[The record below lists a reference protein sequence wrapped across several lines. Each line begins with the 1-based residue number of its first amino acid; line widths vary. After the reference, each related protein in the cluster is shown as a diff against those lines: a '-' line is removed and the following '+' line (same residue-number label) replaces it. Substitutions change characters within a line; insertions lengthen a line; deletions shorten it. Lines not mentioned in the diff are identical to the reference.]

1 MIRQTILVV
10 DDVPANIKVLG
21 ESLKSEYKIRL
32 ATDGMKALKIA
43 GSSNPPDLILL
54 DIIMP
59 EMDGYEVCKNL
70 KADRT
75 TANIPVIFITAMNQE
90 EEETMGLELGA
101 VDYIT
106 KPFSL
111 PIVRARIK
119 THLELKRHRDILEGL
134 STLDGL
140 TGIPNRRRFDNFLN
154 IEWIRALRE
163 SNPIS
168 LIMVDID
175 HFKLYNDNYGH
186 AAGDDCL
193 KEVARCLADSVQRP
207 ADFVARYG
215 GEEFGVVLPSTD
227 MEGAVT
233 VANTLIKQISQ
244 LNIPHAYSEVAGR
257 VTISLGAATILPV
270 RKLSLMVLVEG
281 ADKCLYEAKEA
292 GRNRIKNRDLNLGP
306 VKGYKGAF

>member
-1 MIRQTILVV
+1 MSKPMIRQTILVV

-43 GSSNPPDLILL
+43 SSYNPPDLILL

-59 EMDGYEVCKNL
+59 EMDGYDVCKKL
-70 KADRT
+70 KADST

-90 EEETMGLELGA
+90 EDETMGLELGA

-111 PIVRARIK
+111 PIVKARIR
-119 THLELKRHRDILEGL
+119 THLELKRHRDILEDL

-140 TGIPNRRRFDNFLN
+140 TGIPNRRRFDHFLN
-154 IEWIRALRE
+154 MEWIRAMRE

-186 AAGDDCL
+186 TAGDDCL
-193 KEVARCLADSVQRP
+193 KAVARCLAGSIRRP
-207 ADFVARYG
+207 ADFIARYG
-215 GEEFGVVLPSTD
+215 GEEFAVVLPSTD

-233 VANTLIKQISQ
+233 VANTLMKEISH
-244 LNIPHAYSEVAGR
+244 LNLPHAYSEVAGH
-257 VTISLGAATILPV
+257 VTISLGAATMLPT
-270 RKLSLMVLVEG
+270 RKFSLMVLVEG

-292 GRNRIKNRDLNLGP
+292 GRNCVKNRDLNIG
-306 VKGYKGAF
+306 VTKG